1 MALSA
6 GGESSMVMAAVQRA
20 PSGRG
25 PPLNWELTKLYQS
38 RRLSMTTTLYDGGV
52 LSPTPLA
59 NGGSVGFL
67 RVFHVESFRGGMNR
81 LLLRAMP
88 TEENSERVEV
98 LFQYVQRV
106 DLPMRFEGLTI
117 EDATE
122 SDGAEDP
129 WSVVLAQYPECRV
142 YRLVS
147 GERIVGR
154 VAASACV
161 YGQGEEP
168 IGAPSMFPMMG

>member
-1 MALSA
+1 M
-6 GGESSMVMAAVQRA
+6 
-20 PSGRG
+20 
-25 PPLNWELTKLYQS
+25 
-38 RRLSMTTTLYDGGV
+38 

-59 NGGSVGFL
+59 SGESVGFL
-67 RVFHVESFRGGMNR
+67 RWFHVESFRGGMNR

-88 TEENSERVEV
+88 TDENPERVEV

-106 DLPMRFEGLTI
+106 DLPMSFEGLTI

-122 SDGAEDP
+122 ADGTEDP

-147 GERIVGR
+147 GGRIVGR

-161 YGQGEEP
+161 HGQDEEP